1 MEGVRSLSAHCLG
14 CIAVSFWWVQLAW
27 VDALVPPRPK
37 LYLSICLQNYRVP
50 FSLTCALGF
59 FHACQIGISCPPVM
73 GPDRLV
79 GVGREEDFVV
89 TMCRK
94 SWCRCPKWH
103 GDGIY
108 ETDWTILHRKICPIW
123 CWLHLWFAGWVP
135 VLVEVS
141 ACIIVSYVSVYL
153 DLSLYL
159 FFYLHRDSYVAPLGV
174 L

>member
-79 GVGREEDFVV
+79 GVGREDPLPPPSLTIKSGSTSSLV
-89 TMCRK
+89 TQKFHKKNTKIILIELFNLVTSIFCF
-94 SWCRCPKWH
+94 SLPWH
-103 GDGIY
+103 S
-108 ETDWTILHRKICPIW
+108 TII
-123 CWLHLWFAGWVP
+123 
-135 VLVEVS
+135 
-141 ACIIVSYVSVYL
+141 
-153 DLSLYL
+153 
-159 FFYLHRDSYVAPLGV
+159 FF
-174 L
+174 